1 MFMSKI
7 CPLALEKFI
16 HELKKST
23 HTIIFESDSIWAM
36 LNVYTILLGVYATP
50 LYATRP

>member
-36 LNVYTILLGVYATP
+36 LNVYTILLVYATP